1 MQVKGKTPLEKYL
14 NLPEKYPAELLEG
27 EIVMVPS
34 PGRKH
39 QKVSGEIFNRLF
51 ERVENGELGEVYY
64 EFDVKFDEENVL
76 RPDIVFVSKERL
88 DIIKDNWIEGAP
100 DMVVEV
106 LSPTSAT
113 RDLIVERDVYEKFGV
128 REYWVVDPV
137 NEEVFV
143 FVLKEKRYILRCHG
157 KKCDSLVL
165 ENFSWGFE

>member
-1 MQVKGKTPLEKYL
+1 MQIKGKTPLEKYL

-27 EIVMVPS
+27 EIAMVPS

-39 QKVSGEIFNRLF
+39 QKVSGEIFNSLF

-113 RDLIVERDVYEKFGV
+113 RDLIVKRDVYERFGV

-143 FVLKEKRYILRCHG
+143 FALREKRYILRCHG